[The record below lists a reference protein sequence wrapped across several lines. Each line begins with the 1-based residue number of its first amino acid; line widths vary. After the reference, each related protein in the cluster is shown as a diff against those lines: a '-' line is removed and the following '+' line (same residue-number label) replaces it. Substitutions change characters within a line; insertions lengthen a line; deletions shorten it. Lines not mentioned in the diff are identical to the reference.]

1 MSGKNK
7 VTLYIPSELHRKL
20 KIKAAV
26 ESEPMSAIAERAI
39 IFYLSH
45 PHVVDEVEAAQG
57 NAHRVYSCPE
67 CETDFLLQD
76 GEAVQLNEQP
86 GVIQDSDDDLGLP
99 SDIDKAV
106 IEAGNDRHG
115 REHLVPC

>member
-7 VTLYIPSELHRKL
+7 VTLYIPSDLHRKL

-39 IFYLSH
+39 IFYLSN

-67 CETDFLLQD
+67 CETDVLVQG
-76 GEAVQLNEQP
+76 GELVQLNEQP
-86 GVIQDSDDDLGLP
+86 GVIQDDDLDLP

>member
-7 VTLYIPSELHRKL
+7 VTLYIPSDLHRKL

-39 IFYLSH
+39 IFYLSN
-45 PHVVDEVEAAQG
+45 PHVIGEVESAQG
-57 NAHRVYSCPE
+57 NSHRVYSCPE
-67 CETDFLLQD
+67 CESDFLLQE
-76 GEAVQLNEQP
+76 GEVVQLNDQP
-86 GVIQDSDDDLGLP
+86 GVIQEDSDLGLP

-106 IEAGNDRHG
+106 IEAGHERHG